1 MNTWTLSWSGLRTVT
16 ELEIKQRIRSKRWI
30 WALVAW
36 FLVLGFITT
45 LTIVA
50 TRSLYSMNS
59 DTGRLPRDAGP
70 MAFAAITYLVLGMGL
85 VIAPAFTATA
95 INGDR
100 AAGTLATL
108 QATRLSALEIAAGK
122 LVAAWL
128 TATVFVV
135 VAVPFIAWT
144 MALGE
149 ISPWQVFVVFL
160 VVLVEVAVVCAIGL
174 GWSAIVSRS
183 AGSAMLTYL
192 SVVFLAVIT
201 LIVFALST
209 VLVTHQE
216 TMRVWGLSPA
226 VEREYNR
233 QVDQYFQDHPNEEN
247 PPPAPVEKCSWFE
260 RSEQVTHTEQ
270 VWWLLLANPFVIVT
284 DAAPIPDGS
293 AANLGEYVM
302 ERNDPMASLR
312 LHLRQLSQP
321 PTREV
326 DECTYLY
333 DGRPGYTV
341 TYDDDGT
348 VHVTTKDGTPVQVSP
363 VKTTV
368 VSVETPVWP
377 WGLGAHLLLGAVFF
391 WAAVRRLSIPYRTLR
406 PGTRV
411 A

>member
-1 MNTWTLSWSGLRTVT
+1 MNTWALSWSGLRTVT

-45 LTIVA
+45 LIILA
-50 TRSLYSMNS
+50 TRSLYLIS
-59 DTGRLPRDAGP
+59 DNTDRAVQDAGP
-70 MAFAAITYLVLGMGL
+70 MAFAAITFLVLGMGL

-108 QATRLSALEIAAGK
+108 QATRLSAVEIAAGK
-122 LVAAWL
+122 LMAAWL
-128 TATVFVV
+128 TAAVFLV

-144 MALGE
+144 MLLGQ

-160 VVLVEVAVVCAIGL
+160 VVLAEVAVVCAIGL

-209 VLVTHQE
+209 VLVTHNE
-216 TMRVWGLSPA
+216 TVRVWGLTPS
-226 VEREYNR
+226 VESEYDR
-233 QVDQYFQDHPNEEN
+233 QVDQYYQDYPDGSN
-247 PPPAPVEKCSWFE
+247 PPSAPVEKCTWFE
-260 RSEQVTHTEQ
+260 QKQQVTHTDQ

-284 DAAPIPDGS
+284 DAAPIPDG
-293 AANLGEYVM
+293 ATANLADYTR

-312 LHLRQLSQP
+312 LQVRLLSQP
-321 PTREV
+321 PTREI
-326 DECTYLY
+326 DQCTYLY
-333 DGRPGYTV
+333 DGRPGYQV
-341 TYDDDGT
+341 TYDESGNA
-348 VHVTTKDGTPVQVSP
+348 HVTTKDGTPVQVSP
-363 VKTTV
+363 VKATV
-368 VSVETPVWP
+368 VSAETPVWP
-377 WGLGAHLLLGAVFF
+377 WGLGAHLVLGAVFF